1 MGRTCQGSSVSDNL
15 TTKTIRV
22 AAAIIFNDDQQLLL
36 VRKRNTTFFMQV
48 GGKLEA
54 NESSEAAIIRETFEE
69 TGCHS
74 HIVQSL
80 GRFETQAANE
90 PDHSLIADVYLLQL
104 EGQPQIQAEIA
115 QMKWISVDDQHTP
128 LAPLTREIVL
138 PWCVNY
144 LASRETEAAAT
155 QTG

>member
-1 MGRTCQGSSVSDNL
+1 M
-15 TTKTIRV
+15 KTIRV

-74 HIVQSL
+74 
-80 GRFETQAANE
+80 
-90 PDHSLIADVYLLQL
+90 
-104 EGQPQIQAEIA
+104 
-115 QMKWISVDDQHTP
+115 
-128 LAPLTREIVL
+128 
-138 PWCVNY
+138 
-144 LASRETEAAAT
+144 
-155 QTG
+155 

>member
-1 MGRTCQGSSVSDNL
+1 MKPLKKPDVIAVLCRAWV
-15 TTKTIRV
+15 V
-22 AAAIIFNDDQQLLL
+22 
-36 VRKRNTTFFMQV
+36 
-48 GGKLEA
+48 
-54 NESSEAAIIRETFEE
+54 
-69 TGCHS
+69 
-74 HIVQSL
+74 
-80 GRFETQAANE
+80 ETQAANE